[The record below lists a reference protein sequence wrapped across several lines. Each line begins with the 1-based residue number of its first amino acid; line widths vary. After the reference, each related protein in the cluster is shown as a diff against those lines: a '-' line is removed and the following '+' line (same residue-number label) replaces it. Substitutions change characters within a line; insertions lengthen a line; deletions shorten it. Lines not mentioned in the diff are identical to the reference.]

1 MHFSPLCSRKCVE
14 CTSLSPR
21 SLRCL
26 PCAVSG
32 SDTLMRGENG
42 YNGNGTCSLR
52 LHRSRLDRSHL
63 MHTCPLPC
71 ISLTSPSHI
80 SQECVRTKSPGNP
93 FCFEDKLCY
102 VLSTK
107 VCPVSALWAFSSL
120 GPGGLTHRGVPPAPI
135 PPLERAEGT
144 TAPYSPTTSLPPPCD
159 GVQDGPPVSIM
170 ARGALGKHLQGHG
183 L

>member
-1 MHFSPLCSRKCVE
+1 MLQKVCGMYF
-14 CTSLSPR
+14 SLSQVTEMPA
-21 SLRCL
+21 LRCFL
-26 PCAVSG
+26 LRHPNA
-32 SDTLMRGENG
+32 RGKWIQWKWNLQS
-42 YNGNGTCSLR
+42 Y
-52 LHRSRLDRSHL
+52 HRLDRSHL